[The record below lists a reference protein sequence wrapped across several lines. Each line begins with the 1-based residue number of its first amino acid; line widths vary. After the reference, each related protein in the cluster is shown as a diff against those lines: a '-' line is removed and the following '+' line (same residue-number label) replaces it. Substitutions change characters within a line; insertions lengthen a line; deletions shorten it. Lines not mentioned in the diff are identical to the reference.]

1 MSFPENRNVHRPFHL
16 YEGHTYFVTGK
27 CYENKPYFERNEC
40 KAVFKKIL
48 EEARTRF
55 KIRLFSWVVLHNHYH
70 LMFALSR
77 PWDEAPVSVGAH
89 DNVTDFAPRGTQSVI
104 PPKSVTDFAPRGTQS
119 VIPPKSVTDFVPRG
133 TQSVIPPKSVTDFA
147 PRGTQ
152 SVIPLKNGGINDLKY
167 CFVEFIR
174 KLHKDTSRKINQ
186 LDFTPGRK
194 IWRQYWDY
202 CIRSKPDFWFHFNY
216 IIKNPLKHGLVS
228 SLNEAYY
235 YPYSSNPI
243 WLERFGHEGLWESF
257 VRYPAR
263 EEIQEE

>member
-89 DNVTDFAPRGTQSVI
+89 DN
-104 PPKSVTDFAPRGTQS
+104 
-119 VIPPKSVTDFVPRG
+119 
-133 TQSVIPPKSVTDFA
+133 VTDFA